1 MNQEKVPAPQVT
13 APRRY
18 EPVSQDHA
26 NELVGLMVKEFQPG
40 AFRLGGATWAELMR
54 KSGMKESTYQRALD
68 WCIDHEWFVGGGG
81 RNLKYDL
88 NPDGSWRRALNPD
101 RVGPSLAPETVT
113 GGPSSVPAWTGDS
126 KIDRIIALA
135 SEAIQ
140 HANKG

>member
-1 MNQEKVPAPQVT
+1 MGL
-13 APRRY
+13 RR
-18 EPVSQDHA
+18 A
-26 NELVGLMVKEFQPG
+26 RELVRLMATEFQPY
-40 AFRLGGATWAELMR
+40 GATWAELKN
-54 KSGMKESTYQRALD
+54 KSGMARTTFKRGFDFAKD
-68 WCIDHEWFVGGGG
+68 RNWFVGGGG
-81 RNLKYDL
+81 QNKPFFL

-140 HANKG
+140 HANED

>member
-1 MNQEKVPAPQVT
+1 MGL
-13 APRRY
+13 RRAR
-18 EPVSQDHA
+18 Q
-26 NELVGLMVKEFQPG
+26 LVVLMAKEFQPY
-40 AFRLGGATWAELMR
+40 GATWAQLKN
-54 KSGMKESTYQRALD
+54 KSGMARTTFKRGFDFAKD
-68 WCIDHEWFVGGGG
+68 RNWFVGGGG
-81 RNLKYDL
+81 QNKPFFL

-140 HANKG
+140 HANED